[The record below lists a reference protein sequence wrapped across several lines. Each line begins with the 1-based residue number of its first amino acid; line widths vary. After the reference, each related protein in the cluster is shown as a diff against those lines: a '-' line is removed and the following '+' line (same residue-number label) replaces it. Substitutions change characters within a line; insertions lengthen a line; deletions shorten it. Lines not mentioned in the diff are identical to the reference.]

1 MAESNAKNAFTLE
14 IGSLSH
20 GPYGIGRHD
29 GRVIMVAGTVPGD
42 RVTARLI
49 ESKGRYAIAE
59 LIKITRPSAQRRQ
72 PPCPYVGPCGGCPWQ
87 QIDYSAQLKAKQQ
100 TLEDALR
107 RIGKLND
114 FDILPTVAAPREF
127 HYRRRI
133 RLHCNNRRQVGFSRS
148 FSHDLVEI
156 DTCEVASEQVN
167 RALEHVRSWVK
178 QAATN
183 IVEVEIVTGDGEN
196 ELVLIAIAAEPLAP
210 SDSATISKLLDGGAG
225 LCGVIVAGCG
235 RRQVWGDTRISVAT
249 ETDMRLAVE
258 ADVFTQVNPEGNRT
272 ILHHLLRAG
281 EFANCDY
288 VLELYCGAGNF
299 TLSIA
304 RRAGKVVAVDGHR
317 HAVDSGKLNAQRN
330 GIENIR
336 WRVAPVPAALAQLA
350 RRKERFSKIVLDPP
364 RAGAKGIERDLAALN
379 AETILYI
386 SCDPATL
393 ARDLAALAQRGY
405 KLQTVQPIDLFPQT
419 FHMEALAVVKR
430 Q

>member
-49 ESKGRYAIAE
+49 ESKGSYAIAE
-59 LIKITRPSAQRRQ
+59 LIDITQPSAQRRR

-87 QIDYSAQLKAKQQ
+87 QIDYGAQLTAKQQ
-100 TLEDALR
+100 SLEDALR
-107 RIGKLND
+107 RIGKLKD
-114 FDILPTVAAPREF
+114 FDILPIVAAPREF

-133 RLHCNNRRQVGFSRS
+133 RLRCNNRRQVGFSRS
-148 FSHDLVEI
+148 LSHDLVEI
-156 DTCEVASEQVN
+156 DSCEVASEQVN

-178 QAATN
+178 EAATN
-183 IVEVEIVTGDGEN
+183 IVEIEIVAGDGEN
-196 ELVLIAIAAEPLAP
+196 ELVLIAIAAGPLAP
-210 SDSATISKLLDGGAG
+210 SDSATIRKLLDGGAG
-225 LCGVIVAGCG
+225 LRGVIVAGYG

-249 ETDMRLAVE
+249 ETDMCLAVE
-258 ADVFTQVNPEGNRT
+258 ADVFTQVNPAGNRT

-281 EFANCDY
+281 EFANRDY

-299 TLSIA
+299 TLPIA
-304 RRAGKVVAVDGHR
+304 RRAGKVVAVEGHR

-350 RRKERFSKIVLDPP
+350 RRKERFNKIVLDPP
-364 RAGAKGIERDLAALN
+364 RAGAKGIEQDLAVLN

>member
-49 ESKGRYAIAE
+49 ESKGSYAIAE
-59 LIKITRPSAQRRQ
+59 LINITQPSAQRRR

-87 QIDYSAQLKAKQQ
+87 QIDYGAQLTAKQQ
-100 TLEDALR
+100 SLEDALL
-107 RIGKLND
+107 RIGKLKD
-114 FDILPTVAAPREF
+114 FDILPIVAAPREF

-133 RLHCNNRRQVGFSRS
+133 RLRCNNGRQVGFSRS

-167 RALEHVRSWVK
+167 RALEHARSWVK
-178 QAATN
+178 EAATN
-183 IVEVEIVTGDGEN
+183 IVEIEIVAGDGEN
-196 ELVLIAIAAEPLAP
+196 ELVLIAIAAGPLAP
-210 SDSATISKLLDGGAG
+210 SDSQTISKLLDGGAG
-225 LCGVIVAGCG
+225 LCGVIVAGYG

-249 ETDMRLAVE
+249 ETDLRLAIE

-272 ILHHLLRAG
+272 ILRHLLLAG
-281 EFANCDY
+281 EFANRDY

-304 RRAGKVVAVDGHR
+304 RRAEKVVAVEGRR

-336 WRVAPVPAALAQLA
+336 WRVASVPAALAQLA

-364 RAGAKGIERDLAALN
+364 RAGAKGIDRNLAVLN

>member
-1 MAESNAKNAFTLE
+1 MAESNAKNTFTLE

-49 ESKGRYAIAE
+49 ASKGSYAIAE
-59 LIKITRPSAQRRQ
+59 LINIIQPSTQRRR

-87 QIDYSAQLKAKQQ
+87 HIDYGAQLTAKQQ
-100 TLEDALR
+100 SLEDALR
-107 RIGKLND
+107 RIGKLKD
-114 FDILPTVAAPREF
+114 FDILPMLAAPREF

-133 RLHCNNRRQVGFSRS
+133 RLHCNNRREVGFSRS

-167 RALEHVRSWVK
+167 LALEHVRSWVK
-178 QAATN
+178 EAATN
-183 IVEVEIVTGDGEN
+183 IVEIEIVAGDGEN
-196 ELVLIAIAAEPLAP
+196 ELVLIAVTAGPLAH

-225 LCGVIVAGCG
+225 LCGVIVTGDG
-235 RRQVWGDTRISVAT
+235 RRQVWGDTRIGVAT
-249 ETDMRLAVE
+249 ETDMRLIVE

-272 ILHHLLRAG
+272 ILSCLLRAG
-281 EFANCDY
+281 EFANRDD

-299 TLSIA
+299 TLPIA
-304 RRAGKVVAVDGHR
+304 RRAGKVVAVEGHR
-317 HAVDSGKLNAQRN
+317 HAVDSGKLNARRN

-364 RAGAKGIERDLAALN
+364 RAGAKGIERDLAVLD
-379 AETILYI
+379 AEIIIYI
-386 SCDPATL
+386 SCNPATL

-419 FHMEALAVVKR
+419 FHVEALAVVKR

>member
-1 MAESNAKNAFTLE
+1 MAESNAKNAYTLE

-42 RVTARLI
+42 HVTARLI

-59 LIKITRPSAQRRQ
+59 LINITRPSAQRRQ

-210 SDSATISKLLDGGAG
+210 SDSTTISKLLDGGAG
-225 LCGVIVAGCG
+225 LCGVIVAGYG

-249 ETDMRLAVE
+249 ETDIRLAVE

-281 EFANCDY
+281 AFAKRDY
-288 VLELYCGAGNF
+288 VLELYSGAGNF

-304 RRAGKVVAVDGHR
+304 RRAGKVVAVEGHR

-336 WRVAPVPAALAQLA
+336 WRVAPVPVALAQLA

-393 ARDLAALAQRGY
+393 ARDLAALAQCGY

>member
-1 MAESNAKNAFTLE
+1 MAESNAKSAFTLE

-29 GRVIMVAGTVPGD
+29 GRVIMVPGTVPGD
-42 RVTARLI
+42 RVSARLI
-49 ESKGRYAIAE
+49 ESKGSYAIAE
-59 LIKITRPSAQRRQ
+59 LIDITQPSAHRRR

-87 QIDYSAQLKAKQQ
+87 QIDYRAQLTAKQQ
-100 TLEDALR
+100 SLEDALR
-107 RIGKLND
+107 RIGKLKD
-114 FDILPTVAAPREF
+114 FDILPMVAAPREF

-133 RLHCNNRRQVGFSRS
+133 RLHCNNRRQIGFARS

-156 DTCEVASEQVN
+156 DSCEVASAQVN
-167 RALEHVRSWVK
+167 RALEHIRSWVK

-183 IVEVEIVTGDGEN
+183 IVEIEIVAGDGEN
-196 ELVLIAIAAEPLAP
+196 ELVVIASAAGPSAP
-210 SDSATISKLLDGGAG
+210 SDNATIRKLLDGAAG
-225 LCGVIVAGCG
+225 LRGVIVKGGG

-249 ETDMRLAVE
+249 ETDLRLAVE

-272 ILHHLLRAG
+272 LLHHLLSAG
-281 EFANCDY
+281 AFANGDN

-304 RRAGKVVAVDGHR
+304 RRTGKVVAVEGR
-317 HAVDSGKLNAQRN
+317 RQAVDSGKLNAQRS
-330 GIENIR
+330 GIDNIR
-336 WRVAPVPAALAQLA
+336 WRVAPVPAALRELA

-364 RAGAKGIERDLAALN
+364 RAGAKGIDRNLAVLD

-386 SCDPATL
+386 SCNPATL
-393 ARDLAALAQRGY
+393 ARDLAALARRGY
-405 KLQTVQPIDLFPQT
+405 KLRTVQPIDLFPQT
-419 FHMEALAVVKR
+419 FHVEALAVVKR

>member
-29 GRVIMVAGTVPGD
+29 GRVIMVPGTVPGD

-49 ESKGRYAIAE
+49 ESKGSYAIAE
-59 LIKITRPSAQRRQ
+59 LINITQPSAQRRR

-87 QIDYSAQLKAKQQ
+87 QIDYGAQLTAKQQ
-100 TLEDALR
+100 SLEDTLR
-107 RIGKLND
+107 RIGKLKD
-114 FDILPTVAAPREF
+114 FAILPMVAAPREF

-133 RLHCNNRRQVGFSRS
+133 RLHSNNRRQVGFSRS
-148 FSHDLVEI
+148 LSHDLVEI
-156 DTCEVASEQVN
+156 DTCEVASERVN
-167 RALEHVRSWVK
+167 RALEQVRSWVK
-178 QAATN
+178 EAATN
-183 IVEVEIVTGDGEN
+183 IVEIEIVAGDGEN
-196 ELVLIAIAAEPLAP
+196 ELVLIAFADGPLAP
-210 SDSATISKLLDGGAG
+210 SDGAKISKLLDGGAG
-225 LCGVIVAGCG
+225 LCGVIVTGYG

-272 ILHHLLRAG
+272 ILQHLLDAG
-281 EFANCDY
+281 EFSNRDY

-304 RRAGKVVAVDGHR
+304 RRAGKVVAVEGHR

-336 WRVAPVPAALAQLA
+336 WRVAPVPAAVAQLA

-364 RAGAKGIERDLAALN
+364 RAGAKGIARNLAVLD

-393 ARDLAALAQRGY
+393 ARDLAALAKRGY
-405 KLQTVQPIDLFPQT
+405 RLQTVQPIDLFPQT
-419 FHMEALAVVKR
+419 FHIEALAVVKR

>member
-42 RVTARLI
+42 RVTAHLI
-49 ESKGRYAIAE
+49 ESKGSYAIAE
-59 LIKITRPSAQRRQ
+59 LIDITQPSVHRRR

-87 QIDYSAQLKAKQQ
+87 QIDYGAQLTAKQQ
-100 TLEDALR
+100 SLEDALR
-107 RIGKLND
+107 RIGKLKD
-114 FDILPTVAAPREF
+114 FDILPIVAAPREF

-133 RLHCNNRRQVGFSRS
+133 RLRCNDRRQVGFSRS

-178 QAATN
+178 EAATN
-183 IVEVEIVTGDGEN
+183 IVGIEIVAGDGEN
-196 ELVLIAIAAEPLAP
+196 ELVLVAIAAGPLAS

-225 LCGVIVAGCG
+225 LRGVIVTGCG

-249 ETDMRLAVE
+249 ETDLRLAVE
-258 ADVFTQVNPEGNRT
+258 ADVFTQVNSEGNRA

-281 EFANCDY
+281 EFAEKDR

-299 TLSIA
+299 ALSIA
-304 RRAGKVVAVDGHR
+304 RRAGTVVAVEGRR
-317 HAVDSGKLNAQRN
+317 HAVESAKLNAQQN

-364 RAGAKGIERDLAALN
+364 RAGAKGIDRDLAVLD

>member
-59 LIKITRPSAQRRQ
+59 LINITRPSAQRRR

-107 RIGKLND
+107 RIGKLKD

-183 IVEVEIVTGDGEN
+183 IVEMEIVTGDGEN
-196 ELVLIAIAAEPLAP
+196 ELVLIAIAAGPLAP

-225 LCGVIVAGCG
+225 LCGVIVAGYG

-281 EFANCDY
+281 EFANRDY
-288 VLELYCGAGNF
+288 VLELYSGAGNF
-299 TLSIA
+299 TLPIA
-304 RRAGKVVAVDGHR
+304 RRAGKVVAVEGRR
-317 HAVDSGKLNAQRN
+317 HAVDSAKLNAQRN

-364 RAGAKGIERDLAALN
+364 RAGAKGIERDLAVLN